1 MKTVL
6 LAAVALLFAGCA
18 MSPTR
23 VARLSP
29 AELCV
34 DNAEALLQGGF
45 AVEGAMQTK
54 VNQSDILS
62 ALAHQGVNCYPNRYE
77 WMRIAQ
83 MRIQNR
89 QVANANLVAGL
100 TAVANA
106 DAALMQAS
114 KSEPLVAPVVP
125 VTVTQSAPV
134 FNGRPIQ
141 SQQAQ
146 PYVGPAQTPS
156 VPIYTPAP
164 QPAPTPYVSP
174 YPSQQQQQQQL
185 EQQQAQETAQQEAQA
200 YKATQQENQ
209 YRQPMQTPQP
219 VNPPQPRCIVVNGG
233 TVCQ

>member
-1 MKTVL
+1 MNRYLKITMV
-6 LAAVALLFAGCA
+6 AAACVTLGACA
-18 MSPTR
+18 MSPAH
-23 VARLSP
+23 VAQLSP

-45 AVEGAMQTK
+45 ATEGAMQTK

-62 ALAHQGVNCYPNRYE
+62 ALAHQGVDCYPNRYE

-114 KSEPLVAPVVP
+114 KPEPLVTP
-125 VTVTQSAPV
+125 VTQVTVMPSAPV
-134 FNGRPIQ
+134 YNGRPIQ
-141 SQQAQ
+141 LQQ
-146 PYVGPAQTPS
+146 PYTGPT
-156 VPIYTPAP
+156 T
-164 QPAPTPYVSP
+164 
-174 YPSQQQQQQQL
+174 
-185 EQQQAQETAQQEAQA
+185 
-200 YKATQQENQ
+200 
-209 YRQPMQTPQP
+209 
-219 VNPPQPRCIVVNGG
+219 RCIVVNGA